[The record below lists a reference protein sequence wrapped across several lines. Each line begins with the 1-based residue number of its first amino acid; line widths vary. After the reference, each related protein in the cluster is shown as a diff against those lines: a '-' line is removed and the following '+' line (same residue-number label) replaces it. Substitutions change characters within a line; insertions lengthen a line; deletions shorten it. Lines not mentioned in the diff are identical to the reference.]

1 MKKRSEPPEDWERLR
16 EKMIGLGERSIQKS
30 YYPELQRRLADLEAV
45 KAELEKANRELQ
57 AEIAERKRSR
67 EEQEIL
73 ASQLHQAQKLEAV
86 GRLAGGVAHDFNNI
100 LSIIIG
106 YSEMILEKVTSDNP
120 FYRDLNVIKDAAYRS
135 ADLTRQLLAFA
146 RKQTINPKVLDLN
159 EAAFGILKMLRRLI
173 GEDIELGWFPGLD
186 LWPVRIDPG
195 QVDQILANLAV
206 NARDAIA
213 GVGRLTIETANVTL
227 EESCCQGHEGVP
239 PGDYIVLAVSDTGTG
254 MEKETLERIFEPFFT
269 TKEPGKGTGLGLA
282 TVYGIVSQNNGH
294 ITVRSEPGRGTTF
307 KIYLPRAEQE
317 PEAKSIGTLK
327 KELQGTGT
335 ILLVEDEAAILGL
348 GKEILERYGY
358 TVLTAGAP
366 REALK
371 IVRDYSGPIHLLIT
385 DVVMPEMNG
394 KELRDKLEA
403 LTPGLRSIFMS
414 GYTADVIAPHGV
426 LEAGIDFLQKPFS
439 VKGLVEKVREV
450 LDA

>member
-206 NARDAIA
+206 NARDAIE